1 LYHHKTLDNFAR
13 RYRISGVRIKQ
24 GEGIFTSKK
33 MIGLALV
40 MAVAFSIAFMVG
52 CTTTTS
58 KATGGRE
65 YFPNEDGYGWR
76 YSMSVTIPPT
86 ILTGTSEATFV
97 GTYPVDSILVA
108 QVLVTDTIVDSS
120 HEIELNL
127 VQVTDAAVLT
137 YGTVGDS
144 TTEATK
150 ILDFPLEVGKKW
162 VTIGTFESEV
172 VARETVSVPLGDYD
186 DCFKIYN
193 SLDEVYWW
201 LAPNVGP
208 IKYVDVDPTE
218 VTTMELVYKNF

>member
-1 LYHHKTLDNFAR
+1 M
-13 RYRISGVRIKQ
+13 
-24 GEGIFTSKK
+24 SKK
-33 MIGLALV
+33 MIGMGLV
-40 MAVAFSIAFMVG
+40 MAIAFSVAFIVG
-52 CTTTTS
+52 CTTTAG

-76 YSMSVTIPPT
+76 YSMTMTLPTTIV
-86 ILTGTSEATFV
+86 TGTTEATFV
-97 GTYPVDSILVA
+97 GTWEFDSIVA
-108 QVLVTDTIVDSS
+108 QVLVTETIFGSSPDT
-120 HEIELNL
+120 ELNL
-127 VQVTDAAVLT
+127 VQVTDAAVLA
-137 YGTVGDS
+137 YGTIGDS

-150 ILDFPLEVGKKW
+150 LLDFPLSVGKKW

-208 IKYVDVDPTE
+208 VKYVDVDPTA
-218 VTTMELVYKNF
+218 VATMELVYKNF